1 MILDELLRQSA
12 ALHSH
17 LCPRQVLGV
26 RIGLLAGKL
35 LDLEVPR
42 RDKRL
47 LAIVETDGCAADG
60 IAVATGCWVGKRT
73 LRIEDFGKVAATFVD
88 THTGRTVRVAP
99 RCQARDLT
107 PAYAPEAQGH
117 WEAQLLGY
125 QRVPDDELFSW
136 QEVTLTAPL
145 EKIVSRPG
153 LRVVCDRCGEEV
165 MNEREVIRDGVIL
178 CRACAGSAYYQAS
191 DGTSLFATA
200 NHRSKVLTPAN
211 GLAKP
216 EE

>member
-165 MNEREVIRDGVIL
+165 MNEREVIREGVIL

-191 DGTSLFATA
+191 DGASLLATA

>member
-35 LDLEVPR
+35 LGLEVPR
-42 RDKRL
+42 QDKRL

-60 IAVATGCWVGKRT
+60 VAVATGCWVGKRT

-99 RCQARDLT
+99 RSQARDL
-107 PAYAPEAQGH
+107 ALDYAPEAQGH

-125 QRVPDDELFSW
+125 QRVPDDELLTW
-136 QEVTLTAPL
+136 QEVTLTASV

-165 MNEREVIRDGVIL
+165 MNEREVIREGAIL
-178 CRACAGSAYYQAS
+178 CRACAGSAYYHALDGAS
-191 DGTSLFATA
+191 PSVTA
-200 NHRSKVLTPAN
+200 KQRAKVLTPAN
-211 GLAKP
+211 GLSEP